1 MGVSLLVADMT
12 RVYNG
17 FLLGHEEWIWH
28 SQGLKVFSQPPE
40 GRCPTGL
47 SVLKAVSHPL
57 MRDLLVAIGKLIGYA
72 CVVAAEQGTG

>member
-1 MGVSLLVADMT
+1 MAVSLLVADMT
-12 RVYNG
+12 QVYNG
-17 FLLGHEEWIWH
+17 LLLGREKRIWH

-47 SVLKAVSHPL
+47 SVLQAVSHPL

-72 CVVAAEQGTG
+72 CVVAAERGTG

>member
-17 FLLGHEEWIWH
+17 SLLGHEEWIWH
-28 SQGLKVFSQPPE
+28 SHGLHIFSQPPE
-40 GRCPTGL
+40 ERCPTGL

-72 CVVAAEQGTG
+72 CVVAAERGTG